1 MAEIYPHSTTLTALG
16 WDERYAEQYA
26 AMDIPDSIPARIAR
40 VERGGCDAL
49 SDAGLI
55 RLPISSTRLSLSD
68 TAITTGDWAV
78 ARGERDNGFELIDVL
93 PRRSAILRA
102 TSDRTSAQQVL
113 AANVDTV
120 LIAVSLGAP
129 IKIGRIERLLAI
141 AWTSGAQPVIVLT
154 KSDLCED
161 PDTAWSTMTTRA
173 PGVEVIVTSSSSRAG
188 LDILT
193 ESITGTAVLLGAS
206 GAGKSSLANALLG
219 AERLAT
225 REVRDVDGKGRHT
238 TVHRELLPLPGGG
251 VLIDTPGLR
260 SIGLP
265 DAAAGVEKVFGDI
278 EDLAGECRF
287 RDCGHRSEP
296 GCAVQDAIARGVIDG
311 ERLDRFRALLRESE
325 WQSMRSDTRKRNAR
339 KKRDKEIARQQ
350 RAMYRSRGHW

>member
-1 MAEIYPHSTTLTALG
+1 MAELYSHSTPLNALG

-26 AMDIPDSIPARIAR
+26 AMDIPESIPARIAR

-49 SDAGLI
+49 GDAGLI
-55 RLPISSTRLSLSD
+55 RLPISSTRPPLAD

-78 ARGERDNGFELIDVL
+78 VCGDSVNGFELIDVL

-102 TSDRTSAQQVL
+102 TSDRTSAQQIL

-129 IKIGRIERLLAI
+129 VKIGRIERLLAI

-154 KSDLCED
+154 KSDLCDD
-161 PDTAWSTMTTRA
+161 PDAARSTMTARA
-173 PGVEVIVTSSSSRAG
+173 PGVDVVVTSSSSRAG
-188 LDILT
+188 LDLLT
-193 ESITGTAVLLGAS
+193 EFITGTAVLLGPS
-206 GAGKSSLANALLG
+206 GAGKSSLANSLLG
-219 AERLAT
+219 ADRLAT

-260 SIGLP
+260 SIGLS
-265 DAAAGVEKVFGDI
+265 DASPGVERVFEDI
-278 EDLAGECRF
+278 EDLAAECRF

-296 GCAVQDAIARGVIDG
+296 GCAVQDAIARGVVDG
-311 ERLDRFRALLRESE
+311 DRLDRFRALLRESE

-339 KKRDKEIARQQ
+339 KKREKEISRQM
-350 RAMYRSRGHW
+350 RAIYRSRGHG

>member
-1 MAEIYPHSTTLTALG
+1 MAEMHSTPLAALG

-26 AMDIPDSIPARIAR
+26 AMDIPESMPARIAR

-49 SDAGLI
+49 SDVGLI
-55 RLPISSTRLSLSD
+55 RLSSSSTRLPLFD

-78 ARGERDNGFELIDVL
+78 IRGDSTRGFELMDVL

-120 LIAVSLGAP
+120 LIAVSLGTP

-154 KSDLCED
+154 KSDLCEN
-161 PDTAWSTMTTRA
+161 PDAARSTMTTRA
-173 PGVEVIVTSSSSRAG
+173 PGVDVIVTSSSSKAG
-188 LDILT
+188 LDLLT

-206 GAGKSSLANALLG
+206 GAGKSSLANSLLG
-219 AERLAT
+219 VDQLAT

-260 SIGLP
+260 SIGLH
-265 DAAAGVEKVFGDI
+265 DASAGVERVFEDI
-278 EDLAGECRF
+278 EDLAANCRF

-296 GCAVQDAIARGVIDG
+296 GCAVQDAIVRGVLDG

-325 WQSMRSDTRKRNAR
+325 WQAMRSDTRKRNAR
-339 KKRDKEIARQQ
+339 RKQDKEISRQQ
-350 RAMYRSRGHW
+350 REMYRSRGHW